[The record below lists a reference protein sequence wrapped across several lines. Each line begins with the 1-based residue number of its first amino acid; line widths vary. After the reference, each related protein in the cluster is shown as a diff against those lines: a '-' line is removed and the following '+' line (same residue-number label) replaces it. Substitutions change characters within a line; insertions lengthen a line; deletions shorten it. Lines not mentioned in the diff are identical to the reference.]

1 MASKDTNIYLLDVTQ
16 NYRKLGVLKGHST
29 FVSHIDFNWNG
40 TVLQSN
46 DASKEILYW
55 DLTTYKQHSS
65 AFGLRDEKWATW
77 TCPLGWAVHGIW
89 ENNYTG
95 GDYDISAI
103 ARSHSSNVVCAGGSY
118 KSVKLFPFP
127 ALPDYESRTFYAHA
141 ASPAG
146 MAFLH
151 DDKKMV
157 SVAHDGTVVL
167 WRSGGFGG
175 EYGVGEESGGRGHG
189 IHGGD
194 GGSGG
199 HRGEYSEYGGE
210 YGAAANDT
218 TPERHSRI
226 PRPRPSNK

>member
-55 DLTTYKQHSS
+55 DMRPTSGGAYKQHAS
-65 AFGLRDEKWATW
+65 AFSLRDESWATW
-77 TCPLGWAVHGIW
+77 TCPLGWSVHGIW
-89 ENNYTG
+89 DNHYTG
-95 GDYDISAI
+95 SDYEIHAV
-103 ARSHSSNVVCAGGSY
+103 ARSNSGNVVCAGGNY

-141 ASPAG
+141 AAPAG

-157 SVAHDGTVVL
+157 SVAHDGSVVL
-167 WRSGGFGG
+167 WRCSGFGS
-175 EYGVGEESGGRGHG
+175 EDVEESGGRGHG
-189 IHGGD
+189 RHGG
-194 GGSGG
+194 GGGGGG
-199 HRGEYSEYGGE
+199 HRGE
-210 YGAAANDT
+210 YGAAANDA
-218 TPERHSRI
+218 TPEPGERHSRI
-226 PRPRPSNK
+226 PRPRPTNM